1 MVRNQKNQPMPE
13 VFAITET
20 WLHRRP
26 LQSEKTQIII
36 GFNFVSTKIEIT
48 IKLT

>member
-1 MVRNQKNQPMPE
+1 MSE

-26 LQSEKTQIII
+26 LQSENPQIII
-36 GFNFVSTKIEIT
+36 GFHFVSTKMEIT
-48 IKLT
+48 IC